1 TNAITVDGRLVNLD
15 GVGNRVAPM
24 LFGPDKVV
32 IVAGMNKVAAD
43 LESAFARV
51 RTYAAPANNQRLA
64 AALGLKNPCLEDG
77 RCHQCMSETKI
88 CNVWTV
94 IEGQNV
100 AGRIHVILVA
110 EDLDDDA
117 NDRLTPLSPA
127 LIPPEDSPMPLDLAQ
142 LREGIARLHSRA
154 WIETRH
160 WWSQSI

>member
-1 TNAITVDGRLVNLD
+1 MSPVIRYDATSGAVLDLLLALLTNTPALDVLPTLSARL
-15 GVGNRVAPM
+15 R
-24 LFGPDKVV
+24 
-32 IVAGMNKVAAD
+32 
-43 LESAFARV
+43 
-51 RTYAAPANNQRLA
+51 
-64 AALGLKNPCLEDG
+64 
-77 RCHQCMSETKI
+77 
-88 CNVWTV
+88 
-94 IEGQNV
+94 
-100 AGRIHVILVA
+100 LVA